1 LIPQPWRI
9 ATEAFSGGIAMHIG
23 LIGGIGPAA
32 TDYYYRGLI
41 ERHSGSGVPLEL
53 TIAHADARELTQNLA
68 NRDAR
73 RQADIF
79 APLLRRLAAA
89 GARAAAVTSMAG
101 HFCIGEL
108 EAMSPLP
115 LVKAIPAVDASIG
128 RRNLKT
134 IGILGT
140 RTVME
145 SRLYGGISS
154 AKIVLPEGEALDQVH
169 KSYVE
174 MAIAGRVTD
183 AQRHVFFSAGHQ
195 LCRAQGAEAVML
207 GGTDLFLAF
216 AGQDCG
222 FPVIDCAAIHVDAIY
237 QQSADRA

>member
-1 LIPQPWRI
+1 
-9 ATEAFSGGIAMHIG
+9 MHIG

-41 ERHSGSGVPLEL
+41 ERHAGSGTPLEL
-53 TIAHADARELTQNLA
+53 TLVHADVRELAQNLA
-68 NRDAR
+68 NHDAR
-73 RQADIF
+73 QQADIF
-79 APLLRRLAAA
+79 VRLVRRLAAA
-89 GARAAAVTSMAG
+89 GAGAAAVTSMAG

-108 EAMSPLP
+108 KAMSPLP
-115 LVKAIPAVDASIG
+115 ILDAIPEVDAAI
-128 RRNLKT
+128 RDRNLKT

-145 SRLYGGISS
+145 TGLYGGISS
-154 AKIVLPEGEALDQVH
+154 AEIVLPQGEVLEQIH
-169 KSYVE
+169 TSYLE

-183 AQRHVFFSAGHQ
+183 AQRRVFFSIGQQ
-195 LCRAQGAEAVML
+195 LCREQGAEAVML

-222 FPVIDCAAIHVDAIY
+222 FPVIDCAVIHVEALY
-237 QQSADRA
+237 RASVAKA